1 MTPPDTDDVRGML
14 GRGLAFPFATDAR
27 AGIALVSGEDDVD
40 QAIRIIL
47 STAPGERAMR
57 PEFGCGVHE
66 FVFEVIDPPA
76 IGRMEREIRASL
88 HRWEPRIEVDEI
100 RFDTHPDTTDVLLI
114 EIDYKLRESATIRNL
129 VYPFYLVPA
138 EGSGA

>member
-1 MTPPDTDDVRGML
+1 MSPSTRGML
-14 GRGLAFPFATDAR
+14 GTGLAFPFGVDRQAAI
-27 AGIALVSGEDDVD
+27 GLVSGEEDVD

-47 STAPGERAMR
+47 STAPGERQMR

-66 FVFEVIDPPA
+66 FVFEVIDPSTL
-76 IGRMEREIRASL
+76 GRMERAVRDAM
-88 HRWEPRIEVDEI
+88 HHWEPRIEVDAV
-100 RFDTHPDTTDVLLI
+100 RFEWDVDRSEVLLI
-114 EIDYKLRESATIRNL
+114 ELAYRLRETSTVRNL